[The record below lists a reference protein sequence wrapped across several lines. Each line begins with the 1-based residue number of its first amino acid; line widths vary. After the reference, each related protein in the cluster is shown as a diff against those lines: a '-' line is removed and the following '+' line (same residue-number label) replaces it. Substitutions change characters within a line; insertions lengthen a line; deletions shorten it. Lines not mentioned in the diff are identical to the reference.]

1 MFDGVLVLASI
12 SVRRWRLTLTN
23 QRRMGRED
31 VASDVLLRIELEE
44 IGQELWR
51 SLARTIYVDD

>member
-1 MFDGVLVLASI
+1 VLASI